1 MTPWTYRNRALGAGR
16 MDTAEILKK
25 VRQIEIQTGKLVS
38 ETFSGEYLS
47 VFKGQGIE
55 FAEVREY
62 IPGDDIRSIDWNVTA
77 RTGVPYI
84 KKYNETRELT
94 LMIACDVSASQH
106 FGSLDKL
113 KQETAAELAAL
124 FAFSAMTNNDKVGLL
139 LFSDK
144 IELFVPPKKGKKHI
158 LRLIRELLAFEPS
171 SRGTDI
177 ALALKTLTK
186 VIRRQGILVLLS
198 DFLSPV
204 EQFSKPFR
212 LAAKKFDLIPVIIS
226 DRRERTLPRLPVCLA
241 VQDPESAE
249 EAFINLS
256 GAAARAVEQDAQTR
270 QQALTQLF
278 NPLKIEPIS
287 VDTAQPAADP
297 VIAFFKRRAKK
308 LKR

>member
-1 MTPWTYRNRALGAGR
+1 

-94 LMIACDVSASQH
+94 LMIACDVSASQR

>member
-1 MTPWTYRNRALGAGR
+1 

-94 LMIACDVSASQH
+94 LIIACDVSASQR

-158 LRLIRELLAFEPS
+158 LRLIREMLAFEPS

-198 DFLSPV
+198 DFLPPV
-204 EQFSKPFR
+204 EQFAKPFR

-226 DRRERTLPRLPVCLA
+226 DRRERTLPHLPVCLA
-241 VQDPESAE
+241 VQDPETGAE
-249 EAFINLS
+249 ALLS
-256 GAAARAVEQDAQTR
+256 LSQAASRAVEQDAKTR

-278 NPLKIEPIS
+278 NPLKIEAIS